1 MAVGPVHHVSL
12 SVSDLDRSVRFYSE
26 LLGMRVTM
34 RATVA
39 DDEHDAYLRLP
50 PGTEGKVALLQ
61 VGPPVGAVQLIQW
74 SNGANASPPKRPGNP
89 GVFLLA
95 FELSGEDIDQLLARL
110 AEHGVTPWT
119 APVESTIDGYGRIR
133 TVIVEDP
140 DGTMIE
146 FLELPTREEIER
158 HRRSGT
164 SNETRHSH

>member
-1 MAVGPVHHVSL
+1 MSVGPVHHVSI
-12 SVSDLDRSVRFYSE
+12 SVSDLDRSVRFYSD

-39 DDEHDAYLRLP
+39 DAEHDAYLRLP
-50 PGTEGKVALLQ
+50 DGTEGKVALLQ

-74 SNGANASPPKRPGNP
+74 SNGAPASAPKRPGDP

-95 FELSGEDIDQLLARL
+95 FELDGETIDDMLARL
-110 AEHGVTPWT
+110 ATHGISAWT
-119 APVESTIDGYGRIR
+119 APVESHIDGYGRIR

-146 FLELPTREEIER
+146 FLELPSREEIER
-158 HRRSGT
+158 NRKA
-164 SNETRHSH
+164 